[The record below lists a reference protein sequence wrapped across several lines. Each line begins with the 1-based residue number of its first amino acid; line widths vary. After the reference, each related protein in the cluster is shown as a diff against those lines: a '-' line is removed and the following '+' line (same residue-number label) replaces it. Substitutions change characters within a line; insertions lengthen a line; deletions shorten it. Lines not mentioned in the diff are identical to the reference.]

1 MQKGPLAARGWMADC
16 RLNQLKLQIKLC
28 SKAKVGLVYI
38 KALLEHYTKYCGLRK
53 HPQVTRTRAE
63 CVQKSFLSATEQ
75 SSVIAEEHPVGSS

>member
-1 MQKGPLAARGWMADC
+1 MADC

-53 HPQVTRTRAE
+53 HPQVTRTRARGSE
-63 CVQKSFLSATEQ
+63 EGLLHRS
-75 SSVIAEEHPVGSS
+75 AEELKVPSGSSWKSAKGGPCCKKPAS